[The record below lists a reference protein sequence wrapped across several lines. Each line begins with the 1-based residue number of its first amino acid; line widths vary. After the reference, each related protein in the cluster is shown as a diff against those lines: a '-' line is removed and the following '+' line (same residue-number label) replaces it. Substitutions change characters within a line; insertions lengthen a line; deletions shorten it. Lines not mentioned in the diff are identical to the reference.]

1 MKKVT
6 ASLLALT
13 FGLLLAVNANAQ
25 DSKYYKNGPVTML
38 SYIKTKP
45 GKFDE
50 YMAFVDGN
58 YKTLMEANKKAGLI
72 LSYNV
77 YFANPRSPQEP
88 DLILSVTYPN
98 FAALDKDDEMDA
110 VAAKVVG
117 STDVQSKGAADRES
131 LRDVL
136 GSEII
141 RELTLK

>member
-25 DSKYYKNGPVTML
+25 DSKFYKNGPVTML

-50 YMAFVDGN
+50 YMAFVDSN

-77 YFANPRSPQEP
+77 YLANPRSPQEP
-88 DLILSVTYPN
+88 DLILSITYPN

-110 VAAKVVG
+110 VAAKVMG
-117 STDVQSKGAADRES
+117 STDAQSKGAADRES
-131 LRDVL
+131 LREVL
-136 GSEII
+136 GTEVI